1 MKKLIL
7 IAIFTIISSNIFAK
21 EVLTNW
27 YDMEVYQ
34 RYTLRQDIVF
44 ENGMSFKA
52 GEQFDMFDFISGGV
66 PNAYFGLHQVNCKN
80 PYLTADLSIVEV
92 PTKPKI
98 QKIGAQLAEGCNLE
112 LYVELRDFFKDSIFT
127 VNE

>member
-1 MKKLIL
+1 MKKLLL
-7 IAIFTIISSNIFAK
+7 IATLLISSNIFAN
-21 EVLTNW
+21 EVVTNW
-27 YDMEVYQ
+27 YDMEIYQ
-34 RYTLRQDIVF
+34 RYTLRQDITF

-80 PYLTADLSIVEV
+80 PYLTAGLSIVEV

-98 QKIGAQLAEGCNLE
+98 QKIGAELVEGCNLE

-127 VNE
+127 VTE

>member
-7 IAIFTIISSNIFAK
+7 IATILISSNIFAN
-21 EVLTNW
+21 EIVTNW
-27 YDMEVYQ
+27 YDMEIYQ
-34 RYTLRQDIVF
+34 RYTLRQDITF

-80 PYLTADLSIVEV
+80 PYLTAGLSIVEV

-98 QKIGAQLAEGCNLE
+98 QKIGAELVEGCNLE

-127 VNE
+127 VAE

>member
-7 IAIFTIISSNIFAK
+7 IATILISSNIFAK
-21 EVLTNW
+21 DVVTNW
-27 YDMEVYQ
+27 YDMETYQ

-52 GEQFDMFDFISGGV
+52 GEQFDMFDFMSGGV

-80 PYLTADLSIVEV
+80 PYLTADLSIIVV
-92 PTKPKI
+92 PTKPI

-112 LYVELRDFFKDSIFT
+112 LWVELRDFFKDSIFT

>member
-7 IAIFTIISSNIFAK
+7 IATILISSNIFAN
-21 EVLTNW
+21 EVVTNW
-27 YDMEVYQ
+27 YDMEIYQ
-34 RYTLRQDIVF
+34 RYTLRQDITF

-52 GEQFDMFDFISGGV
+52 GEQFDMFDFISGGI

-80 PYLTADLSIVEV
+80 PYLTAGLSIVEV

-98 QKIGAQLAEGCNLE
+98 QKIGAELVEGCNLE

-127 VNE
+127 VAE

>member
-7 IAIFTIISSNIFAK
+7 IATFLLSSNIFAAD
-21 EVLTNW
+21 VVTNW
-27 YDMEVYQ
+27 YDMELYS

-52 GEQFDMFDFISGGV
+52 GEQFDMFDFIAGGIPV
-66 PNAYFGLHQVNCKN
+66 AYFGLHQVNCKN
-80 PYLTADLSIVEV
+80 PDQTAELSIVEV
-92 PTKPKI
+92 PTSPKI

-112 LYVELRDFFKDSIFT
+112 LFVELKDFFKDSVFT

>member
-7 IAIFTIISSNIFAK
+7 ITALSIISSNIFAK
-21 EVLTNW
+21 EVVTNW

-34 RYTLRQDIVF
+34 RYTLRQDIEF
-44 ENGMSFKA
+44 ENGMNFKA

-66 PNAYFGLHQVNCKN
+66 PNAYFGLHQVNCKT
-80 PYLTADLSIVEV
+80 PYETADLSIVVV
-92 PTKPKI
+92 PTQPKN

>member
-7 IAIFTIISSNIFAK
+7 IATFLTISSSIFAK
-21 EVLTNW
+21 DVVTNW
-27 YDMEVYQ
+27 YDMETYQ

-66 PNAYFGLHQVNCKN
+66 PVAYFGLHQVNCKN
-80 PYLTADLSIVEV
+80 PDLTAELSIVEV

>member
-7 IAIFTIISSNIFAK
+7 IAILSLVSSNIFAAD
-21 EVLTNW
+21 VVTNW
-27 YDMEVYQ
+27 YDMELYS

-66 PNAYFGLHQVNCKN
+66 PVAYFGLHQVNCKN
-80 PYLTADLSIVEV
+80 PDLTAELSIVEV
-92 PTKPKI
+92 PTTPRI

-112 LYVELRDFFKDSIFT
+112 LYVELKDFFKDSVFT

>member
-7 IAIFTIISSNIFAK
+7 IATILISSNIFAN
-21 EVLTNW
+21 EIVTNW
-27 YDMEVYQ
+27 YDMEIYQ
-34 RYTLRQDIVF
+34 RYTLRQDITF

-52 GEQFDMFDFISGGV
+52 GEQFDMFDFISGGI

-80 PYLTADLSIVEV
+80 PYLTAGLSIVEV

-98 QKIGAQLAEGCNLE
+98 QKIGAELVEGCNLE

-127 VNE
+127 VAE